1 MHFKYVFC
9 NFYVTF
15 QDQKFLYMVM
25 EYMPGGDLVNL
36 MANYDVSE
44 KWTRFY
50 AAELV
55 EALSCLHEM
64 GYIHR

>member
-1 MHFKYVFC
+1 
-9 NFYVTF
+9 
-15 QDQKFLYMVM
+15 
-25 EYMPGGDLVNL
+25 MPGGDLVNL

-55 EALSCLHEM
+55 EALSCLHGM
-64 GYIHR
+64 GYIHRSSLRFS